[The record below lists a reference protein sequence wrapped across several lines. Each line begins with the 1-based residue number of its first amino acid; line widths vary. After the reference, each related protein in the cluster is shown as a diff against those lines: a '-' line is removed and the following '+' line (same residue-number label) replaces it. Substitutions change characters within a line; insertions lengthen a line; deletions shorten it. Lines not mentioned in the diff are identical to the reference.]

1 MPKNYKNSR
10 CGFVIEKVKAKFKD
24 LNVKKMCWTDM
35 GRNEIS
41 IDNDQDF
48 ENALEAL
55 EAMDLSIN
63 TRKGQAKS
71 VTPIY
76 KLQVKVNKK

>member
-63 TRKGQAKS
+63 TRNGLS
-71 VTPIY
+71 
-76 KLQVKVNKK
+76 